1 MWRFDPEATE
11 ERRGKRKEVKNNVNT
26 LSLSLKCIERE
37 SRLTDHEPDLTEIFT
52 SSLTVS
58 VHHFFQ
64 PRSLFDFDNQ
74 FWEAT
79 TLDLPIHS
87 FVSTRVMEKARG
99 EGKRVVTLRETWEAD
114 CPSGLTSGCSAIG
127 SMCLV
132 NSSG

>member
-1 MWRFDPEATE
+1 VAVSIRNDGRE
-11 ERRGKRKEVKNNVNT
+11 EGKRKEVKNNINT
-26 LSLSLKCIERE
+26 LSLFSRGKQVEG
-37 SRLTDHEPDLTEIFT
+37 RLTDHEPDLTEIFT

-64 PRSLFDFDNQ
+64 PRSLLDFDDQ

-87 FVSTRVMEKARG
+87 FISTRVMEEGERRG
-99 EGKRVVTLRETWEAD
+99 EERCTLRETWEAD

-132 NSSG
+132 NSSR